1 MANLVTLTRFF
12 LLFVLV
18 AMAYQAPPQWQLL
31 NAPLLL
37 VIIALDGLDGYVAR
51 KRGETSVFGSIFD
64 IAVDRVVE
72 LTLWVILG
80 HLGLV
85 PIWVAMV
92 FIVRG
97 TVVDSIRYVGISE
110 GQTAFGMMRSPLGRF
125 LVAGRFMRAFYGT
138 VKALTFGW
146 VLLIQPLPA
155 LVPDLWAA
163 WSATC
168 AAVTLALVLASVGLC
183 LVRGLPVVVEFVLDQ
198 KVFGRRGTA
207 PELRQ

>member
-1 MANLVTLTRFF
+1 MANLITLTRFLLLF
-12 LLFVLV
+12 LLVT
-18 AMAYQAPPQWQLL
+18 MAYQASPSWQLL
-31 NAPLLL
+31 DAPLLL

-51 KRGETSVFGSIFD
+51 KLGETSVFGSIFD

-72 LTLWVILG
+72 ITLWVVLG

-85 PIWVAMV
+85 PIWVVMV

-97 TVVDSIRYVGISE
+97 TIVDSIRYVAISE

-125 LVAGRFMRAFYGT
+125 LVAGRFMRALYGT

-146 VLLIQPLPA
+146 ILLIQPLPA
-155 LVPDLWAA
+155 LVPGHWAE
-163 WSATC
+163 WSGTWAV
-168 AAVTLALVLASVGLC
+168 VTLTLVLASVGLC
-183 LVRGLPVVVEFVLDQ
+183 LLRGLPVVVEFVLDQ
-198 KVFGRRGTA
+198 RVFGRRSAA